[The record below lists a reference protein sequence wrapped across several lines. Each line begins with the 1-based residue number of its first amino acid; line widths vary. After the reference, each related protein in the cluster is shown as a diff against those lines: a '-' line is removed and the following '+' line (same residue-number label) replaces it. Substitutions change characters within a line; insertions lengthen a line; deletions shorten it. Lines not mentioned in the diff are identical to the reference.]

1 MSLLKSAWEIALERT
16 EEIKADP
23 EKIRN
28 EALLND
34 GRRLAGSYLFADD
47 PEEIPIEETYAAC
60 EPDKKEM
67 MREGIAITILLN
79 IALPQTEDYMAR
91 FDRIHHL
98 AELIGKES
106 PEATKMLGQIK
117 MFFQKYTSA
126 KEGLIERVKQ
136 QYQGIF
142 EEKQERLMQKYG
154 KGINVSMEQDPEYI
168 QMIQK
173 GYAQIS
179 AQYQQVLSEAKEQ
192 LKQMWGIER
201 L

>member
-1 MSLLKSAWEIALERT
+1 
-16 EEIKADP
+16 
-23 EKIRN
+23 
-28 EALLND
+28 
-34 GRRLAGSYLFADD
+34 
-47 PEEIPIEETYAAC
+47 
-60 EPDKKEM
+60 
-67 MREGIAITILLN
+67 
-79 IALPQTEDYMAR
+79 
-91 FDRIHHL
+91 
-98 AELIGKES
+98 
-106 PEATKMLGQIK
+106 MLGQIN
-117 MFFQKYTSA
+117 MFLQKYTSA

>member
-28 EALLND
+28 EALLNE

-47 PEEIPIEETYAAC
+47 PEEIPIDASYASC
-60 EPDKKEM
+60 ELDKKEM

-79 IALPQTEDYMAR
+79 IALPQTEDYLPR
-91 FDRIHHL
+91 FDRIYHL
-98 AELIGKES
+98 AELIGEET

-117 MFFQKYTSA
+117 MFLQKFISA
-126 KEGLIERVKQ
+126 KAGLVERMKQ
-136 QYQGIF
+136 QYQGVF

-154 KGINVSMEQDPEYI
+154 KGINVSMEQDPEYL
-168 QMIQK
+168 QMVQK
-173 GYAQIS
+173 GYAQLS
-179 AQYQQVLSEAKEQ
+179 AQYQQVLSDAKEQ
-192 LKQMWGIER
+192 LKQMWGIEH